1 MWNYCNLHYPEQATS
16 KNYFL
21 RFWARDFVLAKV
33 LKIPEYWMYCGIF
46 KTNCE
51 GKRSVQK
58 PKRSF

>member
-1 MWNYCNLHYPEQATS
+1 MVKMGKPKKFLATS

-21 RFWARDFVLAKV
+21 RFWARDFALTKV

-46 KTNCE
+46 KTHCE
-51 GKRSVQK
+51 SKRSAQK